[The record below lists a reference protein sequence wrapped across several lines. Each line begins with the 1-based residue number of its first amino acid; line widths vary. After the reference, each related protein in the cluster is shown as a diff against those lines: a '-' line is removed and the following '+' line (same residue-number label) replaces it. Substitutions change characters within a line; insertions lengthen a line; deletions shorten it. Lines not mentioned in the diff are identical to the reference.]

1 MNRQTFVEAAA
12 HRGIEPA
19 SASALYHDLY
29 GVDVAQ
35 LSASPVSFVE
45 ENRLARTVEV
55 FVWIGTVAV
64 IGAHAWWSTS
74 GYEALGIGLVL
85 TLTLVWQAGFLVA
98 AEWARRRR
106 FAMLETG
113 FAAIVVF
120 YTPLA
125 VYSLERVF
133 GVRFRTHDFHDFYPW
148 ISGGWV
154 FMEIAAIAA
163 AAAALVRY
171 RRPFLMLPLTLFSGF
186 LAMDGATR
194 ALGGWNHR
202 GAVEHVVLAVGLVA
216 VAAGVVLDYRGLRR
230 FALWPHLGGIW
241 LVVWGL
247 ELVCGDH
254 HTLATL
260 ASAAVAI
267 ALGIWLAR
275 VGYLAAG
282 GALAWVGMSMSA
294 HGAAF
299 PFLLM
304 VGGIGFIAI
313 AIWLARVDSG
323 VRRWLAARSLPAPQ
337 RDLAF

>member
-1 MNRQTFVEAAA
+1 VNRDTFVEAAA
-12 HRGIEPA
+12 QRGIA
-19 SASALYHDLY
+19 TAAASALYDDLY
-29 GVDVAQ
+29 AVDVAQ
-35 LSASPVSFVE
+35 LSTIPVPFVE
-45 ENRLARTVEV
+45 ESRLARTVEV

-85 TLTLVWQAGFLVA
+85 ALTLVWQAGFLAA

-106 FAMLETG
+106 FGMLETG

-125 VYSLERVF
+125 VYSLERLF
-133 GVRFRTHDFHDFYPW
+133 GVHFRTHDFDGFYPW

-154 FMEIAAIAA
+154 FMEIVAIVAAL
-163 AAAALVRY
+163 AALVRY

-194 ALGGWNHR
+194 AFGGWNDR
-202 GAVEHVVLAVGLVA
+202 AAVDQVVLAVGLVA
-216 VAAGVVLDYRGLRR
+216 IAVGVALDYRGLRR

-241 LVVWGL
+241 LVAWGL
-247 ELVCGDH
+247 ELLCGDH

-260 ASAAVAI
+260 ASGAVAI
-267 ALGIWLAR
+267 TLGIWLAR

-282 GALAWVGMSMSA
+282 GALAWVAISMSA

-304 VGGIGFIAI
+304 VGGIAFIAT

>member
-64 IGAHAWWSTS
+64 IGA
-74 GYEALGIGLVL
+74 
-85 TLTLVWQAGFLVA
+85 LVWQAGFLVA

-194 ALGGWNHR
+194 ALGGW
-202 GAVEHVVLAVGLVA
+202 
-216 VAAGVVLDYRGLRR
+216 
-230 FALWPHLGGIW
+230 
-241 LVVWGL
+241 
-247 ELVCGDH
+247 
-254 HTLATL
+254 
-260 ASAAVAI
+260 
-267 ALGIWLAR
+267 
-275 VGYLAAG
+275 
-282 GALAWVGMSMSA
+282 
-294 HGAAF
+294 
-299 PFLLM
+299 
-304 VGGIGFIAI
+304 
-313 AIWLARVDSG
+313 
-323 VRRWLAARSLPAPQ
+323 
-337 RDLAF
+337 